1 MGIHQP
7 LATPAPAAPL
17 GISLSAEEMA
27 ELAREDAEYEWRE
40 EMREIALH
48 HRDYRDGVWDLDD
61 WLEFSSC
68 GRGYAA
74 AHARDTFG
82 MVGEGYAPH
91 ALPGVVL

>member
-1 MGIHQP
+1 MNAP
-7 LATPAPAAPL
+7 FCCLLSPAAPL
-17 GISLSAEEMA
+17 GADNGLTADELA

-82 MVGEGYAPH
+82 MGGG
-91 ALPGVVL
+91 L